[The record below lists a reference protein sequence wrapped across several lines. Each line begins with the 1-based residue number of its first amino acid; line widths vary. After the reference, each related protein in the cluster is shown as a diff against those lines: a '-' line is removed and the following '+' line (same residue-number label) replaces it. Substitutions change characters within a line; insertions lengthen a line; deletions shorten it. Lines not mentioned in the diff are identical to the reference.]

1 MEISPTTPLTKWIKD
16 DGDENSKKQIKQE
29 SYEDLNKPGTWSDK
43 KNETLKEELKA
54 THDAYKAIL
63 NDEREQ
69 TDTFNHLL
77 EHEILERAKEKDILE
92 SHIVNIET
100 ENDLIKQELCAVIS
114 AEKDWIG
121 RTLKME
127 FIFKKMIQAGAI
139 QPDHSEWILPM
150 FEDIDIPPVPIS
162 IREDYVPTS
171 LTGVIGDSSDDEDG
185 DEDGEEILEANP
197 PHTSD
202 LPRREHIERIV
213 PTENISAEMIRDY
226 FSLVYP
232 ETDDEEQEESFY
244 GRASTYDEVTVYP
257 ESPDYDSLPWYLRR
271 FPTPNERMAIILIQT
286 TWRNR
291 Q

>member
-1 MEISPTTPLTKWIKD
+1 MEISSNTPLTKWIKD
-16 DGDENSKKQIKQE
+16 DSDENSKKQVKQE
-29 SYEDLNKPGTWSDK
+29 SFDDLNKPGTWSDK

-77 EHEILERAKEKDILE
+77 EQERSERVKEKNKLE

-100 ENDLIKQELCAVIS
+100 ENDQMKQELSTLIS
-114 AEKDWIG
+114 AEREWIG

-139 QPDHSEWILPM
+139 QPDHSEWVLPM
-150 FEDIDIPPVPIS
+150 FEDIDIPYVPIS
-162 IREDYVPTS
+162 TREEFVPTA
-171 LTGVIGDSSDDEDG
+171 LTGVVGDSSEDED
-185 DEDGEEILEANP
+185 DEEILEANP
-197 PHTSD
+197 PHTRD
-202 LPRREHIERIV
+202 LPRREHNERIV

-226 FSLVYP
+226 FSHVYP

-257 ESPDYDSLPWYLRR
+257 ESFDYDSLPWYLRR
-271 FPTPNERMAIILIQT
+271 FPTPTERMAIILIQKA
-286 TWRNR
+286 WRNR